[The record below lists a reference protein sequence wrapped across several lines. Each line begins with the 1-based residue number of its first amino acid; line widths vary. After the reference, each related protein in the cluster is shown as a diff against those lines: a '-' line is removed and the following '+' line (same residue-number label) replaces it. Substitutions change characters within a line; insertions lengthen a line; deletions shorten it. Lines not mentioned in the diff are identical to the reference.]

1 MGQKQIV
8 TRTQIAKMA
17 GTDVTHFLNQRARF
31 VAKSLGDQAGLQNVG
46 VHLINLP
53 VGAVASAFH
62 RHLCTDECIY
72 ILEGSG
78 VARIGPDLCQNEAG
92 DFIGYPA
99 GGEAHDIRNTGS
111 THMICLVVG
120 QRLEFDII
128 DYPDKTNG
136 YIAMLVSRRILWILP
151 LLDTRGCLIITV
163 NDFSMMGY

>member
-17 GTDVTHFLNQRARF
+17 GTDVTHFLNQRACF

-62 RHLCTDECIY
+62 RHLCADECIY

-78 VARIGPDLCQNEAG
+78 VAPIGPDLFQIEAG
-92 DFIGYPA
+92 DFIGYPVVV
-99 GGEAHDIRNTGS
+99 RR
-111 THMICLVVG
+111 MISVIPV
-120 QRLEFDII
+120 QPI
-128 DYPDKTNG
+128 
-136 YIAMLVSRRILWILP
+136 
-151 LLDTRGCLIITV
+151 
-163 NDFSMMGY
+163 